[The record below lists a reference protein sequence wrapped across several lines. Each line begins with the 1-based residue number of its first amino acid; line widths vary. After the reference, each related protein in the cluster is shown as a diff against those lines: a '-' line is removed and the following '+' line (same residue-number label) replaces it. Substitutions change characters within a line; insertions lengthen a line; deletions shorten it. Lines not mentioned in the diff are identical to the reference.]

1 MACGLSRSVP
11 RKVSSTVV
19 FGLPPSGEMLVS
31 VGAGKVAW
39 EKAEAV
45 RAAKSNE
52 TSLDAE
58 RQRDIE
64 RWFMSDLEVLDWIR
78 GAEEWVL
85 APGWRWWVL
94 ND

>member
-1 MACGLSRSVP
+1 
-11 RKVSSTVV
+11 
-19 FGLPPSGEMLVS
+19 MLVS

-58 RQRDIE
+58 R
-64 RWFMSDLEVLDWIR
+64 
-78 GAEEWVL
+78 
-85 APGWRWWVL
+85 
-94 ND
+94 

>member
-1 MACGLSRSVP
+1 
-11 RKVSSTVV
+11 
-19 FGLPPSGEMLVS
+19 
-31 VGAGKVAW
+31 VAW

-78 GAEEWVL
+78 GADEWVL